1 MIVENWKGNDDKEK
15 QKDHVEEASVTTK
28 KNRKESTLYGNFK
41 IELDKSNDPNT
52 TKNQIFKYTER
63 REL

>member
-15 QKDHVEEASVTTK
+15 QKDHVEEAGVTTK

-41 IELDKSNDPNT
+41 I
-52 TKNQIFKYTER
+52 
-63 REL
+63 